1 MRNELLSTLF
11 HILELALCAALAI
24 GVAVA
29 GKHFFGVDMSALAV
43 GALTLVLDGVAKLL
57 RASPQSPVPD
67 YVNNN
72 PISGE

>member
-1 MRNELLSTLF
+1 MKNELLSTLF
-11 HILELALCAALAI
+11 HVLELALCAALAI

-29 GKHFFGVDMSALAV
+29 GKHLFGVDLNDLAV
-43 GALTLVLDGVAKLL
+43 GILTLVLGGVAKLL

-67 YVNNN
+67 YVNTN